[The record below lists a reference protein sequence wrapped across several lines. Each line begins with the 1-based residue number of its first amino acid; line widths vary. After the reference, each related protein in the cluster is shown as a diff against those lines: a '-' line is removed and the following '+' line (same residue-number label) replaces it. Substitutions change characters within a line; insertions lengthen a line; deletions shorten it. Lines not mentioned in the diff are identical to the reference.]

1 MVTAFEDWCY
11 ASGRK
16 SGDTGIVETEYGYHV
31 MYFVG
36 NSQQNYRDYLIENEL
51 RNADLN
57 DWYTETVGAMT
68 QADGNTKYVRQ
79 DLVLNP
85 AQ

>member
-1 MVTAFEDWCY
+1 
-11 ASGRK
+11 
-16 SGDTGIVETEYGYHV
+16 

-51 RNADLN
+51 RSTDLN
-57 DWYTETVGAMT
+57 TWYTEIVAAMT
-68 QADGNTKYVRQ
+68 QTEGNTKYVRQ
-79 DLVLNP
+79 DLVLGS